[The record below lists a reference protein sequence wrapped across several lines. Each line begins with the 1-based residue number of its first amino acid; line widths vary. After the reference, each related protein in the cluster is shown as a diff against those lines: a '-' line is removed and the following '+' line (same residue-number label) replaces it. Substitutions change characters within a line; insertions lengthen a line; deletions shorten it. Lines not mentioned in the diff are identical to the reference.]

1 MSEQLLRT
9 EEVAQRLNISL
20 ATAYRW
26 MKAGVLPVV
35 RIAGARSVRVP
46 ESALEQWIKG
56 NTVANVDVSTR

>member
-1 MSEQLLRT
+1 MGEQLLRT

-26 MKAGVLPVV
+26 MKAGVIPVV
-35 RIAGARSVRVP
+35 RISGTRSVRVP

-56 NTVANVDVSTR
+56 NTVANADLSTR